1 MAKKKQQIKKPIY
14 QQRPEEYA
22 HYRATFEV
30 TVCASNWGS
39 AWDMAERK
47 YPDAR
52 LKQVEE
58 L

>member
-39 AWDMAERK
+39 AWDMRK
-47 YPDAR
+47 ENILTLD
-52 LKQVEE
+52 
-58 L
+58 